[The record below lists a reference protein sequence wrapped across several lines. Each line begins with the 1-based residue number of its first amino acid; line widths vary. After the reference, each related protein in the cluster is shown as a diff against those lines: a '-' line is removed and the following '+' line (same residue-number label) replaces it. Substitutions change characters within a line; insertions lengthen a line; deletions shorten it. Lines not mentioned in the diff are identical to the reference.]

1 MIFFQ
6 WNWIRDFGWREQRNQ
21 NMAPRSVKKRV
32 VTKEASSS
40 PEIDKVKQ
48 RVSFFFRID
57 LIFILLKALHF
68 EF

>member
-1 MIFFQ
+1 
-6 WNWIRDFGWREQRNQ
+6 
-21 NMAPRSVKKRV
+21 MAPRSVNKRV

>member
-1 MIFFQ
+1 MEL
-6 WNWIRDFGWREQRNQ
+6 DSGFGWREQGNQ

-48 RVSFFFRID
+48 RVSRID